1 MAYKYQGDAV
11 LNVSLTVDTAKPLD
25 SRSVVNNISELYTL
39 PEKTAY
45 PGMTVANIDN
55 GNIYML
61 VDKSKIGEKAGWKAS
76 YESIQIITCTEAEY
90 KEWKE
95 NTTDDFKP
103 IDESKTYLHEET
115 YYYIYEESIELLD
128 DNYYLTAAW
137 GKGIEQQLNNKA
149 SQIGLNNVSEDL
161 QITMENL
168 ANNYTTTKDLEENY
182 ATIEYVDG
190 LVDLENEESL
200 LSKALSE
207 HYTKTETDEIFVT
220 KESLRGGEGT
230 EGEEDDF
237 IFVTQTQYKGDL
249 EAIQEELDKTIKLD
263 GEGSLE
269 SIVIEQIKSP
279 IVDETQLVVD
289 VTPEGLKIGEDTVA
303 VISDIPVMVCL
314 PEAKYLEIKENTSE
328 DFKPIDESKEYLKE
342 DTYYYVYDVEND
354 ARVYITKEY
363 LDQNYHT
370 TNQYQTWVND
380 NYYNKSYIDEEL
392 SKLQVSGE
400 YVTQEDIKSY
410 YKSEEVDNKF
420 ITTELANQTFA
431 TQQSVTDLSDLVESD
446 YVKKSDLKGEDTGD
460 EDFIFVTQST
470 YTKDKEALAESITTK
485 ELSSD
490 KVNTEEIVITDTVL
504 TGTEQGL
511 NINGKQAALHE
522 EIPVIKYLTQS
533 EYEDLDN
540 YEEDTL
546 YCTYAAEDGYVKSE
560 TLEQYYNKNQIDQM
574 IRDAVNPL
582 TTRIAQLEDLV
593 RVLSNQVSV
602 LMNNSNY
609 LDYGKLGTMKLS

>member
-25 SRSVVNNISELYTL
+25 SRSVVNNASELYTL

-137 GKGIEQQLNNKA
+137 GRGIEQQLNNKA
-149 SQIGLNNVSEDL
+149 SQIGLNNVSKDL
-161 QITMENL
+161 QATMDNL

-190 LVDLENEESL
+190 LVDLEDEDSL

-220 KESLRGGEGT
+220 KESLRGGGET

-237 IFVTQTQYKGDL
+237 IFVTQTQYKGDI

-269 SIVIEQIKSP
+269 SIVVGQIKSP
-279 IVDETQLVVD
+279 VAEGEEPLVVD
-289 VTPEGLKIGEDTVA
+289 VTPEGLLINGNTAA
-303 VISDIPVMVCL
+303 VIDDIPVMVCL

-328 DFKPIDESKEYLKE
+328 DYTPIDESKDYIKE

-354 ARVYITKEY
+354 AKVYITKEY

-370 TNQYQTWVND
+370 TNQYQTWVNN

-392 SKLQVSGE
+392 SKLQISGE

-410 YKSEEVDNKF
+410 YTSEEVDNKF
-420 ITTELANQTFA
+420 ITSELANQTFA

-470 YTKDKEALAESITTK
+470 YIKDKEALAESITTK

-490 KVNTEEIVITDTVL
+490 KVNTGEVTITDTVL

-522 EIPVIKYLTQS
+522 EIPKIKYLSQS
-533 EYEDLDN
+533 DYEDLDK

-546 YCTYAAEDGYVKSE
+546 YCTYSSEDGYVKSE

-574 IRDAVNPL
+574 IRDAVTPL
-582 TTRIAQLEDLV
+582 EERIAQLEELV
-593 RVLSNQVSV
+593 KTL
-602 LMNNSNY
+602 
-609 LDYGKLGTMKLS
+609 TE

>member
-25 SRSVVNNISELYTL
+25 SRSVVNNASELYTL

-103 IDESKTYLHEET
+103 IDENKTYLHEET

-137 GKGIEQQLNNKA
+137 GRGIEQQLNNKA
-149 SQIGLNNVSEDL
+149 SQIGLNNVSKDL
-161 QITMENL
+161 QATMDDL

-190 LVDLENEESL
+190 LVNLEDEESL

-220 KESLRGGEGT
+220 KESLRGGGET

-237 IFVTQTQYKGDL
+237 IFVTQTQYKGDI

-269 SIVIEQIKSP
+269 SIVVGQIKSP
-279 IVDETQLVVD
+279 VAEGEEPLVVD
-289 VTPEGLKIGEDTVA
+289 VTPEGLLINGNTAA
-303 VISDIPVMVCL
+303 VIDDIPVMVCL

-328 DFKPIDESKEYLKE
+328 DYTPIDESKDYIKE

-392 SKLQVSGE
+392 SKLQISGE

-420 ITTELANQTFA
+420 ITAELANQTFA

-460 EDFIFVTQST
+460 EDFIFVTQSI

-490 KVNTEEIVITDTVL
+490 KVNTGEVTITDTVL

-522 EIPVIKYLTQS
+522 EIPIIKYLTQS
-533 EYEDLDN
+533 EYEDLDK

-546 YCTYAAEDGYVKSE
+546 YCTYANEDGYVKSE

-574 IRDAVNPL
+574 IRDAVTPL
-582 TTRIAQLEDLV
+582 EERIAQLEELV
-593 RVLSNQVSV
+593 KTFTEQGV
-602 LMNNSNY
+602 
-609 LDYGKLGTMKLS
+609 

>member
-25 SRSVVNNISELYTL
+25 SRSVVNNASELYTL

-103 IDESKTYLHEET
+103 IDENKTYLHEET

-137 GKGIEQQLNNKA
+137 GRGIEQQLNNKA
-149 SQIGLNNVSEDL
+149 SQIGLNNVSKDL
-161 QITMENL
+161 QTTMDDL

-190 LVDLENEESL
+190 LVNLEDEESL

-220 KESLRGGEGT
+220 KESLRGGGET
-230 EGEEDDF
+230 EGEED
-237 IFVTQTQYKGDL
+237 
-249 EAIQEELDKTIKLD
+249 
-263 GEGSLE
+263 
-269 SIVIEQIKSP
+269 
-279 IVDETQLVVD
+279 
-289 VTPEGLKIGEDTVA
+289 
-303 VISDIPVMVCL
+303 
-314 PEAKYLEIKENTSE
+314 
-328 DFKPIDESKEYLKE
+328 
-342 DTYYYVYDVEND
+342 
-354 ARVYITKEY
+354 
-363 LDQNYHT
+363 
-370 TNQYQTWVND
+370 
-380 NYYNKSYIDEEL
+380 
-392 SKLQVSGE
+392 
-400 YVTQEDIKSY
+400 
-410 YKSEEVDNKF
+410 
-420 ITTELANQTFA
+420 
-431 TQQSVTDLSDLVESD
+431 
-446 YVKKSDLKGEDTGD
+446 
-460 EDFIFVTQST
+460 DFIFVTQST

-490 KVNTEEIVITDTVL
+490 KVNTEEINITETVL

-511 NINGKQAALHE
+511 NINGKQAALQE

-540 YEEDTL
+540 YEENTL
-546 YCTYAAEDGYVKSE
+546 YCTYASEDGYVKSE

-574 IRDAVNPL
+574 IRDAITPL
-582 TTRIAQLEDLV
+582 EERIAQLEELIKTFTEQGV
-593 RVLSNQVSV
+593 
-602 LMNNSNY
+602 
-609 LDYGKLGTMKLS
+609 

>member
-25 SRSVVNNISELYTL
+25 SRSVVNNASELYTL

-103 IDESKTYLHEET
+103 IDENKTYLHEET

-137 GKGIEQQLNNKA
+137 GRGIEQQLNNKA
-149 SQIGLNNVSEDL
+149 SQIGLNNVSKDL
-161 QITMENL
+161 QATMDNL

-182 ATIEYVDG
+182 ATIEYVDE
-190 LVDLENEESL
+190 LVDLEDEESL

-207 HYTKTETDEIFVT
+207 HYTKDETDEIFVT
-220 KESLRGGEGT
+220 KASLRGGEET
-230 EGEEDDF
+230 EDDDF
-237 IFVTQTQYKGDL
+237 IFVTQTQYAPDQ
-249 EAIQEELDKTIKLD
+249 EAIWEELNKTVKIGD
-263 GEGSLE
+263 EGSLE
-269 SIVIEQIKSP
+269 SIVVEQIKSP
-279 IVDETQLVVD
+279 IVDEQQLVVD
-289 VTPEGLKIGEDTVA
+289 VTSEGLKIGEDTVA
-303 VISDIPVMVCL
+303 VVSDIPVMVCL

-370 TNQYQTWVND
+370 TNQYQTWVNN

-392 SKLQVSGE
+392 SKLQISGD

-420 ITTELANQTFA
+420 ITAELANQTFA
-431 TQQSVTDLSDLVESD
+431 TQQSVTDLSDLVKSD

-485 ELSSD
+485 E
-490 KVNTEEIVITDTVL
+490 VIITDTVL

-511 NINGKQAALHE
+511 TINGKQAALHE
-522 EIPVIKYLTQS
+522 EIPIIKYLTQS
-533 EYEDLDN
+533 EYEDLDK

-546 YCTYAAEDGYVKSE
+546 YCTYANEDGYVKSE

-574 IRDAVNPL
+574 IRDAVTPL
-582 TTRIAQLEDLV
+582 EERIAKLEELLKTFTEQGV
-593 RVLSNQVSV
+593 
-602 LMNNSNY
+602 
-609 LDYGKLGTMKLS
+609 

>member
-25 SRSVVNNISELYTL
+25 SRSVVNNASELYTL

-103 IDESKTYLHEET
+103 IDENKTYLHEET

-137 GKGIEQQLNNKA
+137 GKGIEEQLNAKA
-149 SQIGLNNVSEDL
+149 SQIGLTKVSSDL
-161 QITMENL
+161 QTTIENL
-168 ANNYTTTKDLEENY
+168 ANNYTTTEDLEATY
-182 ATIEYVDG
+182 ATIEYIDG
-190 LVDLENEESL
+190 LTNLEDEESP

-220 KESLRGGEGT
+220 KESLRGGGET

-237 IFVTQTQYKGDL
+237 IFVTQTQYKGDI

-269 SIVIEQIKSP
+269 SIVVGQIKSP
-279 IVDETQLVVD
+279 VTEGEEPLVVD
-289 VTPEGLKIGEDTVA
+289 VTPEGLLINGNTAA
-303 VISDIPVMVCL
+303 VIDDIPVMVCL
-314 PEAKYLEIKENTSE
+314 PESKYLEIKENTSE
-328 DFKPIDESKEYLKE
+328 DYTPIDESKDYIKE

-354 ARVYITKEY
+354 AKVYITKEY

-370 TNQYQTWVND
+370 TNQYQTWIND

-392 SKLQVSGE
+392 SKLQISGE

-420 ITTELANQTFA
+420 ITAELANQTFA
-431 TQQSVTDLSDLVESD
+431 TQQSVTDLSDLIESD

-490 KVNTEEIVITDTVL
+490 
-504 TGTEQGL
+504 
-511 NINGKQAALHE
+511 
-522 EIPVIKYLTQS
+522 
-533 EYEDLDN
+533 
-540 YEEDTL
+540 
-546 YCTYAAEDGYVKSE
+546 
-560 TLEQYYNKNQIDQM
+560 
-574 IRDAVNPL
+574 
-582 TTRIAQLEDLV
+582 
-593 RVLSNQVSV
+593 
-602 LMNNSNY
+602 
-609 LDYGKLGTMKLS
+609 

>member
-25 SRSVVNNISELYTL
+25 SRSVVNNASELYTL

-103 IDESKTYLHEET
+103 IDENKTYLHEET

-137 GKGIEQQLNNKA
+137 GRGIEQQLNNKA
-149 SQIGLNNVSEDL
+149 SQIGLNNVSKDL
-161 QITMENL
+161 QTTMDDL

-190 LVDLENEESL
+190 LVNLEDEESL

-220 KESLRGGEGT
+220 KESLRGGGET

-249 EAIQEELDKTIKLD
+249 EAIQEELDKTVKLD
-263 GEGSLE
+263 SEGSLE
-269 SIVIEQIKSP
+269 SIVVEQIKSS
-279 IVDETQLVVD
+279 IVEEKQLVVD

-303 VISDIPVMVCL
+303 VVSDIPVMVCL
-314 PEAKYLEIKENTSE
+314 PEVKYLEIKENTSE

-380 NYYNKSYIDEEL
+380 NYYNKSNIDEEL
-392 SKLQVSGE
+392 SKLQISGE

-420 ITTELANQTFA
+420 ITAELANQTFA

-490 KVNTEEIVITDTVL
+490 KVNTGEVTITDIVL

-522 EIPVIKYLTQS
+522 EIPIIKYLTQS
-533 EYEDLDN
+533 EYEDLDK

-546 YCTYAAEDGYVKSE
+546 YCTYANEDGYVKSE

-574 IRDAVNPL
+574 IRNAVTPL
-582 TTRIAQLEDLV
+582 EERIAKLEELV
-593 RVLSNQVSV
+593 KTFTEQGV
-602 LMNNSNY
+602 
-609 LDYGKLGTMKLS
+609 

>member
-25 SRSVVNNISELYTL
+25 SRSVVNNASELYTL

-103 IDESKTYLHEET
+103 IDENKTYLHEET

-137 GKGIEQQLNNKA
+137 GRGIEQQLNNKA
-149 SQIGLNNVSEDL
+149 SQIGLNNVSKDL
-161 QITMENL
+161 QATMDDL

-190 LVDLENEESL
+190 LVNLEDEDSL

-220 KESLRGGEGT
+220 KESLRGGGET

-237 IFVTQTQYKGDL
+237 IFVTQTQYKGDI

-269 SIVIEQIKSP
+269 SIVVGQIKSP
-279 IVDETQLVVD
+279 VAEGEEPLVVD
-289 VTPEGLKIGEDTVA
+289 VTPEGLLINGNTAA
-303 VISDIPVMVCL
+303 VIDDIPVMVCL

-328 DFKPIDESKEYLKE
+328 DYTPIDESKDYIKE

-392 SKLQVSGE
+392 SKLQISGE

-420 ITTELANQTFA
+420 ITAELANQTFA

-490 KVNTEEIVITDTVL
+490 KVSTAEVTITDTVL

-522 EIPVIKYLTQS
+522 EIPIIKYLTQS
-533 EYEDLDN
+533 EYEDLDK

-546 YCTYAAEDGYVKSE
+546 YCTYANEDGYVKSE

-574 IRDAVNPL
+574 IRDAVTPL
-582 TTRIAQLEDLV
+582 EERIAQLEELV
-593 RVLSNQVSV
+593 KTL
-602 LMNNSNY
+602 
-609 LDYGKLGTMKLS
+609 TE

>member
-25 SRSVVNNISELYTL
+25 SRSVVNNASELYTL

-90 KEWKE
+90 NTWKE

-103 IDESKTYLHEET
+103 IDESLTYLHEET
-115 YYYIYEESIELLD
+115 YYYIYEDSIELLD

-137 GKGIEQQLNNKA
+137 GKGIEEQLNAKA
-149 SQIGLNNVSEDL
+149 SQIGLTKVSSDL
-161 QITMENL
+161 QTTIENL
-168 ANNYTTTKDLEENY
+168 ANNYTTTEDLEATY

-190 LVDLENEESL
+190 LTNLEDEESL

-220 KESLRGGEGT
+220 KESLRGGGET

-237 IFVTQTQYKGDL
+237 IFVTQTQYKGDI

-269 SIVIEQIKSP
+269 SIVVGQIKSP
-279 IVDETQLVVD
+279 VTEGEEPLVVD
-289 VTPEGLKIGEDTVA
+289 VTPEGLLINGNTAA
-303 VISDIPVMVCL
+303 VIDDIPVMVCL
-314 PEAKYLEIKENTSE
+314 PESKYLEIKENTSE
-328 DFKPIDESKEYLKE
+328 DYTPIDESKDYIKE

-354 ARVYITKEY
+354 AKVYITKEY

-370 TNQYQTWVND
+370 TNQYQTWIND

-392 SKLQVSGE
+392 SKLQISGE

-420 ITTELANQTFA
+420 ITAELANQTFA
-431 TQQSVTDLSDLVESD
+431 TQQSVTDLSDLIESD

-490 KVNTEEIVITDTVL
+490 KVNTAEVTITDTVL

-522 EIPVIKYLTQS
+522 EIPKIKYLSQS
-533 EYEDLDN
+533 DYEDLDK

-546 YCTYAAEDGYVKSE
+546 YCTYSSEDGYVKSE

-574 IRDAVNPL
+574 IRDAVSPL
-582 TTRIAQLEDLV
+582 EERIAQLEELIAT
-593 RVLSNQVSV
+593 L
-602 LMNNSNY
+602 
-609 LDYGKLGTMKLS
+609 TE

>member
-25 SRSVVNNISELYTL
+25 SRSVVNNASELYTL

-103 IDESKTYLHEET
+103 IDENKTYLHEET

-137 GKGIEQQLNNKA
+137 GRGIEQQLNNKA
-149 SQIGLNNVSEDL
+149 SQIGLNNVSKDL
-161 QITMENL
+161 QTTMDDL

-190 LVDLENEESL
+190 LVNLEDEESL

-220 KESLRGGEGT
+220 KESLRGGGET

-249 EAIQEELDKTIKLD
+249 EAIQEELDKTVKLD
-263 GEGSLE
+263 SEGSLE
-269 SIVIEQIKSP
+269 SIVVEQIKSS
-279 IVDETQLVVD
+279 IVEEKQLVVD

-303 VISDIPVMVCL
+303 VVSDIPVMVCL
-314 PEAKYLEIKENTSE
+314 PEVKYLEIKENTSE

-392 SKLQVSGE
+392 SKLQISGE

-420 ITTELANQTFA
+420 ITAELANQTFA

-490 KVNTEEIVITDTVL
+490 KVNTGEVTITDIVL

-522 EIPVIKYLTQS
+522 EIPIIKYLTQS
-533 EYEDLDN
+533 EYEDLDK

-546 YCTYAAEDGYVKSE
+546 YCTYANEDGYVKSE

-574 IRDAVNPL
+574 IRNAVTPL
-582 TTRIAQLEDLV
+582 EERIAKLEELV
-593 RVLSNQVSV
+593 KTFTEQGV
-602 LMNNSNY
+602 
-609 LDYGKLGTMKLS
+609 

>member
-25 SRSVVNNISELYTL
+25 SRSVVNNASELYTL

-103 IDESKTYLHEET
+103 IDENKTYLHEET

-137 GKGIEQQLNNKA
+137 GRGIEQQLNNKA
-149 SQIGLNNVSEDL
+149 SQIGLNNVSKDL
-161 QITMENL
+161 QTTMDDL

-190 LVDLENEESL
+190 LVNLEDEESL

-220 KESLRGGEGT
+220 KESLRGGGET
-230 EGEEDDF
+230 EGEED
-237 IFVTQTQYKGDL
+237 
-249 EAIQEELDKTIKLD
+249 
-263 GEGSLE
+263 
-269 SIVIEQIKSP
+269 
-279 IVDETQLVVD
+279 
-289 VTPEGLKIGEDTVA
+289 
-303 VISDIPVMVCL
+303 
-314 PEAKYLEIKENTSE
+314 
-328 DFKPIDESKEYLKE
+328 
-342 DTYYYVYDVEND
+342 
-354 ARVYITKEY
+354 
-363 LDQNYHT
+363 
-370 TNQYQTWVND
+370 
-380 NYYNKSYIDEEL
+380 
-392 SKLQVSGE
+392 
-400 YVTQEDIKSY
+400 
-410 YKSEEVDNKF
+410 
-420 ITTELANQTFA
+420 
-431 TQQSVTDLSDLVESD
+431 
-446 YVKKSDLKGEDTGD
+446 
-460 EDFIFVTQST
+460 DFIFVTQST

-485 ELSSD
+485 E
-490 KVNTEEIVITDTVL
+490 VTITDTVL

-522 EIPVIKYLTQS
+522 EIPIIKYLTQS
-533 EYEDLDN
+533 EYEDLDK

-546 YCTYAAEDGYVKSE
+546 YCTYANEDGYVKSE

-574 IRDAVNPL
+574 IRDAVTPL
-582 TTRIAQLEDLV
+582 EERIAELEELIKTFTEQGV
-593 RVLSNQVSV
+593 
-602 LMNNSNY
+602 
-609 LDYGKLGTMKLS
+609 

>member
-25 SRSVVNNISELYTL
+25 SRSVVNNASELYTL

-103 IDESKTYLHEET
+103 IDENKTYLHEET

-137 GKGIEQQLNNKA
+137 GRGIEQQLNNKA
-149 SQIGLNNVSEDL
+149 SQIGLNNVSKDL
-161 QITMENL
+161 QTTMEDL

-190 LVDLENEESL
+190 LVNLEDKESL

-220 KESLRGGEGT
+220 KASLRGGEET
-230 EGEEDDF
+230 EGDDDF
-237 IFVTQTQYKGDL
+237 IFVTQTQYAPDQ
-249 EAIQEELDKTIKLD
+249 EAIWEELNKTVKIGD
-263 GEGSLE
+263 EGSLE
-269 SIVIEQIKSP
+269 SVVVEQIKSP
-279 IVDETQLVVD
+279 IVEKKQLVVD

-303 VISDIPVMVCL
+303 VASDIPVMVCL

-342 DTYYYVYDVEND
+342 DTYYYVYDVENE

-392 SKLQVSGE
+392 SELQISE
-400 YVTQEDIKSY
+400 DYVT
-410 YKSEEVDNKF
+410 
-420 ITTELANQTFA
+420 
-431 TQQSVTDLSDLVESD
+431 
-446 YVKKSDLKGEDTGD
+446 
-460 EDFIFVTQST
+460 
-470 YTKDKEALAESITTK
+470 
-485 ELSSD
+485 
-490 KVNTEEIVITDTVL
+490 
-504 TGTEQGL
+504 
-511 NINGKQAALHE
+511 
-522 EIPVIKYLTQS
+522 
-533 EYEDLDN
+533 
-540 YEEDTL
+540 
-546 YCTYAAEDGYVKSE
+546 
-560 TLEQYYNKNQIDQM
+560 EQYYNKNQIDQM
-574 IRDAVNPL
+574 IRDAVTPL
-582 TTRIAQLEDLV
+582 EERIAELEELIKTFTEQGV
-593 RVLSNQVSV
+593 
-602 LMNNSNY
+602 
-609 LDYGKLGTMKLS
+609 